1 MLPPPS
7 PPTPFGDPTIIVAPP
22 NLQGLYA
29 KVAACPPPPFF
40 RTHCW
45 SACSGGH
52 RGVIA
57 KPLSSTTPPSPQT
70 AIFESLIKTLSTR
83 LHYRM
88 LHHITLH
95 YTALRCATPRYT
107 ALRCATLCYPTLHH
121 TVLHHTMLYYSM
133 PHYTALR
140 RRPPPAPRPPSP
152 APRLPRKS

>member
-1 MLPPPS
+1 MLPPPPPLPLSVTPPLLSRRPISKGSMRKS
-7 PPTPFGDPTIIVAPP
+7 PLA
-22 NLQGLYA
+22 
-29 KVAACPPPPFF
+29 PPPFF

-152 APRLPRKS
+152 APRLPTKS